1 MVQYMYKE
9 TYVRV
14 STNYC
19 GLQEEVSHSDSTYCC
34 VSCVCVCVCVC
45 VCACVGVYGC
55 GCVCAREC
63 ERARVCVCKHI

>member
-34 VSCVCVCVCVC
+34 VSCV
-45 VCACVGVYGC
+45 GVYGC